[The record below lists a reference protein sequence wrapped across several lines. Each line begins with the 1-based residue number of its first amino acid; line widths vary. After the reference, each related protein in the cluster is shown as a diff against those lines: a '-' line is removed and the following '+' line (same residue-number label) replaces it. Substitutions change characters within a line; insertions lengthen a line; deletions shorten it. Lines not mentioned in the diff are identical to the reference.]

1 MIRGSWQPTAVHTQ
15 RSLEEQPLTG
25 LRRLEAIERGP
36 LGKPDIRL
44 RFGHRGASEVVAIY
58 GDGKSKVSH
67 AN

>member
-15 RSLEEQPLTG
+15 RSLEEQQLTG

-44 RFGHRGASEVVAIY
+44 RFGHRGASERENAPARRLTAPPI
-58 GDGKSKVSH
+58 
-67 AN
+67 